1 MSIKLV
7 MLSNHLTL
15 CHPLLQLP
23 AFFASI
29 KVFSNESGLHIRWLG
44 TSASASVL
52 SMNINT

>member
-1 MSIKLV
+1 